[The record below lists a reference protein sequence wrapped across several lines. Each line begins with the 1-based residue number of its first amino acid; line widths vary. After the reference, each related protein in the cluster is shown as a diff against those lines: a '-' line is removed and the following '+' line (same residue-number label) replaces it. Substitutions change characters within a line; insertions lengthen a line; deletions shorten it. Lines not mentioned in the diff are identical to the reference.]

1 MATIIKG
8 IMSGLTATFALAVI
22 ATSASAAFSPGNLGA
37 HSNQVVQE
45 SQVLDFS
52 PVLQKAAWSAEDQ
65 RSFWEQ
71 QEERD

>member
-8 IMSGLTATFALAVI
+8 IMSGLIATFALAVI
-22 ATSASAAFSPGNLGA
+22 ATSASAAFNPGNLGA
-37 HSNQVVQE
+37 RPNQVVQE
-45 SQVLDFS
+45 SQVLGFS
-52 PVLQKAAWSAEDQ
+52 PVVQKAAWSPEDQ